1 MFEEPQTEPL
11 DLTMSRVC
19 GGRIEPPDGSIA
31 ETSGGQ
37 AELSET
43 DHEDAERNAAPSTHT
58 MNHANEKPFPCSE
71 CNMSFIW
78 PSLLNMHKKIHTSE
92 CGMNFTHPWGL
103 NTHKRIHTGRNR
115 ILVWNVG
122 RISPSHRTSSPT
134 ITQQKCSV
142 VSVKQSSVKL
152 RLPPRRALPFFETEL
167 PLYQISNYASSNEI
181 CCGKLAVNVQY
192 EKEPQTEPLDL
203 TMSKMCGGRIE
214 PPDAS
219 IVEASGRQADHE
231 DARSLNIPIQEA
243 SREQTAVGDMPKKI
257 WLMRKHSQN
266 ATQTG
271 KKRLKCEISKKDFV
285 APPSTHTMNHAN
297 EKPFPCS
304 ECNMSFIWPSHLN
317 RYDDSYR

>member
-1 MFEEPQTEPL
+1 MFE
-11 DLTMSRVC
+11 
-19 GGRIEPPDGSIA
+19 
-31 ETSGGQ
+31 
-37 AELSET
+37 
-43 DHEDAERNAAPSTHT
+43 
-58 MNHANEKPFPCSE
+58 
-71 CNMSFIW
+71 
-78 PSLLNMHKKIHTSE
+78 
-92 CGMNFTHPWGL
+92 
-103 NTHKRIHTGRNR
+103 
-115 ILVWNVG
+115 
-122 RISPSHRTSSPT
+122 
-134 ITQQKCSV
+134 
-142 VSVKQSSVKL
+142 
-152 RLPPRRALPFFETEL
+152 
-167 PLYQISNYASSNEI
+167 
-181 CCGKLAVNVQY
+181 
-192 EKEPQTEPLDL
+192 EPQTEPLDL

-317 RYDDSYR
+317 RYDDSYREKPHSCSECGKNFTLSCTLSQHMKIHTNEKPFSCLECNMSFIGPSHLNRHMKIHIVRSHILVRNVGRISPSHRICVYISKFISVRSALA